1 MEFHRFE
8 ESSRADDPGGR
19 RQAALA
25 SRSGLPPV
33 KFRGRGCR
41 CSEVNRRSGGIMG
54 DDTWKQRADPV
65 FDGALERFERAEAEL
80 EETEERR
87 RRLAEE
93 AARAA
98 AELEST
104 VDQAIRSSLAE
115 RDRLEDELAAVLD
128 HIARLESIR
137 ARSSNRGTNVTAAA
151 EARPVEDP
159 SDERDVGS
167 GDDRTD
173 GGASAER
180 LYELIRSREDS
191 PTA

>member
-1 MEFHRFE
+1 
-8 ESSRADDPGGR
+8 
-19 RQAALA
+19 
-25 SRSGLPPV
+25 
-33 KFRGRGCR
+33 
-41 CSEVNRRSGGIMG
+41 MG
-54 DDTWKQRADPV
+54 DDSWQYRADTM

-104 VDQAIRSSLAE
+104 VDQAIRSSLVE
-115 RDRLEDELAAVLD
+115 RDRLEGELAAVLD

-137 ARSSNRGTNVTAAA
+137 ARSSSRGTAVTAVAA
-151 EARPVEDP
+151 DRPVEDP
-159 SDERDVGS
+159 SDEAGVVS
-167 GDDRTD
+167 GDQRTD
-173 GGASAER
+173 GADSAEQ

-191 PTA
+191 RFTA